1 MQPSSLILEM
11 IGVTRTFRDS
21 GGPVAVLRGVNLS
34 ITPGEFVIIT
44 GPSGS
49 GKTTLLNI
57 VAMLD
62 RPTSGRS
69 SFDGR
74 EISSL
79 SDAELCETRGRRIGM
94 VFQKFHL
101 LPCRS
106 VIENV
111 LFRWRYVAA
120 GRDDSP
126 AAAHQALAG
135 VGLGDLAH
143 RPVRLLSAGEMQRV
157 AIARAVALPP
167 ALLVADEPTGNL
179 DGSSATTVMKCF
191 QALNARGIT
200 ILMVTHNEHL
210 LEYATRHLACEG
222 GVVVAPQRKKA

>member
-1 MQPSSLILEM
+1 M

-21 GGPVAVLRGVNLS
+21 HGPVEVLRG
-34 ITPGEFVIIT
+34 IDIAIKPGEFVIIT

-69 SFDGR
+69 LFCGHDVL
-74 EISSL
+74 EL
-79 SDAELCETRGRRIGM
+79 PDAELCETRGCGVGM

-101 LPCRS
+101 LPYRS
-106 VIENV
+106 VFENV
-111 LFRWRYVAA
+111 LFRWRYVRA
-120 GRDDSP
+120 GRDDP
-126 AAAHQALAG
+126 RRAAEKALAL
-135 VGLGDLAH
+135 VGLADIMH

-167 ALLVADEPTGNL
+167 TLLVADEPTGNL
-179 DGSSATTVMKCF
+179 DASSATAVMNCF
-191 QALNARGIT
+191 RALNAAGIT

-210 LEYATRHLACEG
+210 LEYGTRHLICKAGILAIPEG
-222 GVVVAPQRKKA
+222 KTP